1 MTLHR
6 LLRKKKL
13 LHTKSR
19 TKKALGISIERSNFN
34 KRSMTLK
41 NNNHSAVGTLR
52 KAQSNIEIHHNPGST
67 LRQQCV
73 ILI

>member
-13 LHTKSR
+13 LLTKSR
-19 TKKALGISIERSNFN
+19 TKKALGISVERSNFN

-41 NNNHSAVGTLR
+41 NNNRSAVGTLR
-52 KAQSNIEIHHNPGST
+52 KAQLNIEVHHDPGST
-67 LRQQCV
+67 LRQRCV